1 MPGISGAV
9 RRLRRAIERGQLR
22 MEYQPKADMRTG
34 RVVGVEALVRWDSP
48 RRGVV
53 RPDQFIPRA
62 ERSAKTLALLTEWTL
77 DASFAQAREWREA
90 GHDLTVAVNLS
101 PRCVLDE
108 NLVQEISE
116 RLTRWKLPPDQIQ
129 LEFTE
134 TAVFGVG
141 DPERIAAILRKLS
154 DLGLVIALDD
164 FGTGYSSL
172 THLRDLPI
180 DKVKIDKSFV
190 VRMDERPNDAQIVR
204 SVIALAKN
212 LGLRVV
218 AEGVERE
225 TVWRRLSDLGCD
237 VAQGNYLSP
246 SLPPDELVAWVR
258 QWEELY
264 EEAHRMAAELL
275 ERRLGLPD
283 RRSGMDDRR
292 EVERGRRFVPKSRL
306 EEAPTYPRRDRE
318 L

>member
-1 MPGISGAV
+1 MPGISKSV

-34 RVVGVEALVRWDSP
+34 HVVGVEALVRWEAP
-48 RRGVV
+48 RRGLV

-62 ERSAKTLALLTEWTL
+62 EKSARTLEMLTDWTL
-77 DASFAQAREWREA
+77 NASCAQAREWHES

-101 PRCVLDE
+101 PRCVLDDE
-108 NLVQEISE
+108 LVEHISHL
-116 RLTRWKLPPDQIQ
+116 LTHWKLPPDRIQ

-134 TAVFGVG
+134 TAVFGVSE
-141 DPERIAAILRKLS
+141 PERVAAILRGLS
-154 DLGLVIALDD
+154 ELGLLIALDD

-190 VRMDERPNDAQIVR
+190 LRMDERPNDAQIVR

-225 TVWRRLSDLGCD
+225 EVWRRLSDLGCD

-246 SLPPDELVAWVR
+246 SLPPDELIAWVR

-283 RRSGMDDRR
+283 RRSGMNDRR
-292 EVERGRRFVPKSRL
+292 ELERGRRFVPRSR
-306 EEAPTYPRRDRE
+306 RRGARTSRQPGPE
-318 L
+318 Q